1 MDGAGRRSI
10 YLELRRNFLPG
21 LLVAFDMPNASQTFG
36 RRNVTNVPAQ
46 SLALLND
53 PFVHGQ
59 AAAWAERILTA
70 GETGFRERIDAMH
83 RRAFAREAS
92 PAEITWAERLLAQLA
107 ESHGVDAARAS
118 SDPAVWTDFCHTM
131 LNRKELIYVY

>member
-1 MDGAGRRSI
+1 MYGPSVPVNLHETNASRARPRQDGPMDGAGRRSI

-21 LLVAFDMPNASQTFG
+21 FLEAFDMPNASQTFG

-59 AAAWAERILTA
+59 AAAWARRILA
-70 GETGFRERIDAMH
+70 GGEVAFPRADRAMH
-83 RRAFAREAS
+83 QRAFAREA
-92 PAEITWAERLLAQLA
+92 E
-107 ESHGVDAARAS
+107 
-118 SDPAVWTDFCHTM
+118 
-131 LNRKELIYVY
+131 